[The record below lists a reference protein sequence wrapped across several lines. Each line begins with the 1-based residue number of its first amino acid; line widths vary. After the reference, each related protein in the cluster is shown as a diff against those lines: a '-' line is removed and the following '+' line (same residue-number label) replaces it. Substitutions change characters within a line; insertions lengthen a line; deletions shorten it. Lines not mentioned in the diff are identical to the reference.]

1 MKLAPLLVFATIS
14 CIYGVGIF
22 YLFPLSLLSRNAELL
37 MDLMLLAFLGFFFGL
52 ALLALNL
59 QGMVLWLL

>member
-1 MKLAPLLVFATIS
+1 MAQLLVFAIIS

-22 YLFPLSLLSRNAELL
+22 YLLPLSLLSSDADLL
-37 MDLMLLAFLGFFFGL
+37 MDLMLLVFLGFFFGL

-59 QGMVLWLL
+59 QGMVLLLL

>member
-1 MKLAPLLVFATIS
+1 MEMAQLLVFAIIS

-22 YLFPLSLLSRNAELL
+22 YLLPLSLLSSDADLL
-37 MDLMLLAFLGFFFGL
+37 MDLMLLVFLGFFFGL

-59 QGMVLWLL
+59 QGMVLLLL

>member
-1 MKLAPLLVFATIS
+1 MAQLLVFAIIS

-22 YLFPLSLLSRNAELL
+22 YLLPLSLLSSDADLL
-37 MDLMLLAFLGFFFGL
+37 MDLMLLVFLGFFFGL

-59 QGMVLWLL
+59 QGMVLWSL

>member
-1 MKLAPLLVFATIS
+1 MAQLLVFAIIS

-22 YLFPLSLLSRNAELL
+22 YLLPLSLLSSDADLL
-37 MDLMLLAFLGFFFGL
+37 MDLMLLVFLGFFFGL

>member
-1 MKLAPLLVFATIS
+1 MEMAQLLVFAIIS

-22 YLFPLSLLSRNAELL
+22 YLLPLSLLSSDADLL
-37 MDLMLLAFLGFFFGL
+37 MDLMLLVFLGFFFGL

-59 QGMVLWLL
+59 QGMVLWSL

>member
-1 MKLAPLLVFATIS
+1 MEMAQLLVFAIIS

-22 YLFPLSLLSRNAELL
+22 YLLPLSLLSSDADLL
-37 MDLMLLAFLGFFFGL
+37 MDLMLLVFLGFFFGL